1 MLGSGYGS
9 WIAGYTHRVWNVEA
23 DGALRDEE
31 GLVVHFVPVRWGP
44 GGSRWENQFS
54 DA

>member
-1 MLGSGYGS
+1 MGKDGEGEGQVYG
-9 WIAGYTHRVWNVEA
+9 IGDVETN
-23 DGALRDEE
+23 GALRDEE

-44 GGSRWENQFS
+44 GGSRWENQFG